1 MNMMRMR
8 RMRMIITIIKKI
20 KFKNT
25 MNKTKTA
32 MICEIFDTLFYN
44 LFIFFI

>member
-1 MNMMRMR
+1 
-8 RMRMIITIIKKI
+8 MRMIITIIKKI

-25 MNKTKTA
+25 MKKMKTV
-32 MICEIFDTLFYN
+32 MICEIFNTLFYY